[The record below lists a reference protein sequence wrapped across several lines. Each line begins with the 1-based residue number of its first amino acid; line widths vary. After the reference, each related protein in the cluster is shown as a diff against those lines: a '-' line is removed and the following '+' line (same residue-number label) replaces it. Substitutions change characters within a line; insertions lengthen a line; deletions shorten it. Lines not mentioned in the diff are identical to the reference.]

1 MFLNASDEPQND
13 TQKNKLTDIARLGSI
28 FKNVF
33 ILPQNYTSSP

>member
-1 MFLNASDEPQND
+1 MFLNASDEPLHD
-13 TQKNKLTDIARLGSI
+13 TQKNKLTDNARWCSI